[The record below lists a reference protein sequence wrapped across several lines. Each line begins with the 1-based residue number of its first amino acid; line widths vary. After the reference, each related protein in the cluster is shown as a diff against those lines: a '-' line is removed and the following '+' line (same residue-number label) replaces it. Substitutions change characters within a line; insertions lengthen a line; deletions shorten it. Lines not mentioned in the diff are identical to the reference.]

1 MVLFL
6 FDKAIHMLT
15 SEVGMLKERVCA
27 VITTTYLFSAL
38 HTRRTSQYATYTP
51 DLTRK
56 HDRTAARLKPRSHH
70 TGGCSA
76 KTSSFAS
83 CRAFAFR

>member
-1 MVLFL
+1 VVLFL

-15 SEVGMLKERVCA
+15 SEVGMIKKERVCA

-51 DLTRK
+51 DLARK
-56 HDRTAARLKPRSHH
+56 HDRTAHD
-70 TGGCSA
+70 
-76 KTSSFAS
+76 
-83 CRAFAFR
+83 